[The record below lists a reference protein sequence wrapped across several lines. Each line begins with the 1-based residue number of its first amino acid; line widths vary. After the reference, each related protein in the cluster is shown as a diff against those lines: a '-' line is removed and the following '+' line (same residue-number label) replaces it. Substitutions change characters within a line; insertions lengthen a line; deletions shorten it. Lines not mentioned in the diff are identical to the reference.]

1 MEDRYSTFSRQGSG
15 VWRSL
20 RDGEF
25 EEEDVWAVL
34 RETKDNST
42 SKVGQSSTESSVNPV
57 RRHLPSAARMIP
69 RTFSASTTNNTTDFG
84 SSSSTSSHEAHGVK
98 QQSAPV
104 NIPDWSKI
112 SSKKPKNR
120 GSSKIGSWHHD
131 DDDDGG
137 GGGDGVVNGFEDSDE
152 DDDDEYNSKVPPHE
166 FLARRLATSQ
176 ISSFSVFEGV
186 GRKLK
191 GRDLRIVRN
200 AVLTKT
206 GFLE

>member
-1 MEDRYSTFSRQGSG
+1 MEDTYTFSRQGSG

-20 RDGEF
+20 RDGDF

-34 RETKDNST
+34 KERKDST
-42 SKVGQSSTESSVNPV
+42 SKVGQSIESYVPV
-57 RRHLPSAARMIP
+57 RRNLPSAVRMIP
-69 RTFSASTTNNTTDFG
+69 RTFSATNNSSNTG
-84 SSSSTSSHEAHGVK
+84 SSSSSSSHEANGVK

-112 SSKKPKNR
+112 SSKKSKKD
-120 GSSKIGSWHHD
+120 SSMNGRWQD
-131 DDDDGG
+131 DEDDGG
-137 GGGDGVVNGFEDSDE
+137 GGDGIMNGFGHSDDEE

-166 FLARRLATSQ
+166 FLARRLARSQ
-176 ISSFSVFEGV
+176 ISSFSVSEGV

-191 GRDLRIVRN
+191 GRDLRKVRN